1 MSDLHRVSPSK
12 LGLPLI
18 DIMAPSLNPLN
29 DFEFMATKGYL
40 VKSGLI
46 EETLIEEVREWVK
59 SRFSQADMYA
69 TNRIQDAFKE
79 STAVLNLATHPI
91 VLSLLEDLY
100 GRRPIPFQTL
110 NFPCGTQQATHSDA
124 FHFNC
129 WPQRWMCGV
138 WVALEDVNEFNGP
151 LHYYPGSHRLPILDA
166 HDSSALNNQ
175 YCNYEIAVQELI
187 AIAGLK
193 KERFLPRQGDC
204 LIWAANLLHGGDP
217 ILDQHSS
224 RLSQVSHYYFEGCD
238 FFTPRLSDFAV
249 SDIYFRD
256 EVLDISTGNMIYSR
270 HRRQMPSNNPVE
282 IAVPERMR
290 ERLKLILSKFYQR
303 VFTV

>member
-1 MSDLHRVSPSK
+1 MLQ
-12 LGLPLI
+12 LPLI
-18 DIMAPSLNPLN
+18 DIMPPSLNPQN
-29 DFEFMATKGYL
+29 DLEYMATKGYL

-46 EETLIEEVREWVK
+46 EESLIEEVRNWTR
-59 SRFSQADMYA
+59 SRFSQTDIHD
-69 TNRIQDAFKE
+69 TNRVQDAFKE
-79 STAVLNLATHPI
+79 SQSVFNLATHPM
-91 VLSLLEDLY
+91 VLSLLEELY

-110 NFPCGTQQATHSDA
+110 NFPRGTQQGTHSDA

-187 AIAGLK
+187 TIAGLK
-193 KERFLPRQGDC
+193 KETFLPRKGDC

-217 ILDQHSS
+217 ILDQRSS
-224 RLSQVSHYYFEGCD
+224 RLSQVSHYYFDGCD
-238 FFTPRLSDFAV
+238 FFTPRSSDFAI

-256 EVLDISTGNMIYSR
+256 EVLDISTGSMIYSR
-270 HRRQMPSNNPVE
+270 HHRQVASLYSDRFAAPQ
-282 IAVPERMR
+282 RKR
-290 ERLKLILSKFYQR
+290 ERLKLMLWKLYQR
-303 VFTV
+303 ASTL